1 MWADL
6 KRDLRYA
13 LRLFGKNPGF
23 TFIAVS
29 TLALGIGVTT
39 AIFSLV
45 DHILLRPLRYPQSD
59 RLVTLVQSYPQ
70 LGLDTWRLS
79 PADFALY
86 RDQSTAFQSLAAY
99 WVTGVNLTGVETPE
113 RLVASRV
120 TAGFFKVFEINPQLG
135 RTFLSGEDTPGKTN
149 VCVLSYGFWVRHF
162 NRDPGAIG
170 QVMTLNNVGV
180 QVIGVMPQG
189 FEFPGPTT
197 ELWIP
202 LELNAQASHPYFL
215 TGVGRLKPNMTQQ
228 TAQAETTHEIWAAS
242 LQNPHLVGRNQPLP
256 RGADM
261 KTLVVS
267 LKDAIVGKSATAL
280 VVLQSAVAFILL
292 IACANIANLLLSR
305 TAVRGREVAL
315 RCALGGTP
323 ARVIRQ
329 LLTESVL
336 LGVLGGIPAVL
347 LAWVIVRALSRMPIA
362 SIPRLDEAGIDPMVL
377 LFAFG
382 VSLATG
388 ILIGAVPSIQ
398 IVRFGLRNALN
409 SAQRGSSAR
418 SGGWT
423 KALLVGG
430 QIALC
435 LILLIAAGLVLKSFR
450 QMIAV
455 RPGFEPDKVL
465 TMLLPVTDR
474 RYPSPP
480 QILEFY
486 RDLRGELSTIPGVK
500 NVSFT
505 SNIPFSGEEESD
517 GYIVK
522 GHEPAPGTEPGQA
535 QLQTISQGY
544 FQSMGISVLAGR
556 GFDKTDQPNTP
567 RVAIVDN
574 ILADKYWKNGGAL
587 GQQIRTTG
595 DDAWMT
601 IVGVVSGVK
610 DQSLAQDMK
619 PHLYL
624 PHSQDPELR
633 MYLVVRTG
641 GDPLA
646 AASAVRSRIKAL
658 DPEVPVYAVR
668 PLTGVI
674 GETLNRQKM
683 IDGLLTVFTF
693 LALILAA
700 IGIYGVTSVYVTSRT
715 REFGIRMA
723 VGARNRDV
731 LSSVIKQALLF
742 ISSGIAAGLIGAFV
756 LTKFI
761 ASLLYNVSQTDPV
774 VFTLLP
780 LFLGLVAVAACYW
793 PAHRAA
799 KTDPVVAL
807 RYE

>member
-6 KRDLRYA
+6 KRDIRYA
-13 LRLFGKNPGF
+13 LRLFVKNPGF
-23 TFIAVS
+23 TFIAVA

-45 DHILLRPLRYPQSD
+45 GHILLRPLRYPQSG
-59 RLVTLVQSYPQ
+59 RLVTLIQSYSQ
-70 LGLDTWRLS
+70 IGLDAWRLS

-86 RDQSTAFQSLAAY
+86 KDQSTAFQSLAAY
-99 WVTGVNLTGVETPE
+99 WVTGVNLTGVEIPE
-113 RLVASRV
+113 RLVVSRV
-120 TAGFFKVFEINPQLG
+120 TADFFKVLEVSPQLG
-135 RTFLSGEDTPGKTN
+135 RTFLQGEDTPGKTN
-149 VCVLSYGFWVRHF
+149 ICVLSYGFWVRHF
-162 NRDPGAIG
+162 NKDPAAIG

-202 LELNAQASHPYFL
+202 LELNPQASHPYFL
-215 TGVGRLKPNMTQQ
+215 TAVGRLKPTV
-228 TAQAETTHEIWAAS
+228 TPRRAQAETTHEILAAS
-242 LQNPHLVGRNQPLP
+242 AHDPRLVGRNEPLP
-256 RGADM
+256 RGADL
-261 KTLVVS
+261 KTLVAS
-267 LKDAIVGKSATAL
+267 LKDTIVGKSATAL
-280 VVLQSAVAFILL
+280 VILQSAVAFILL

-305 TAVRGREVAL
+305 TAVRGREIAL

-336 LGVLGGIPAVL
+336 LSVLGSIPAVV
-347 LAWVIVRALSRMPIA
+347 LAWAIVRALSRMPLA
-362 SIPRLDEAGIDPMVL
+362 SIPRLNEVGIDAMVL
-377 LFAFG
+377 AFAFG
-382 VSLATG
+382 VSLITG
-388 ILIGAVPSIQ
+388 LLIGIVPSLQ
-398 IVRFGLRNALN
+398 IVGFGLRDALN

-418 SGGWT
+418 SGGWA

-455 RPGFEPDKVL
+455 RPGFEPNNVL

-474 RYPSPP
+474 KYSSPP

-486 RDLRGELSTIPGVK
+486 RGLGGELRAIAGVK

-505 SNIPFSGEEESD
+505 SNLPFSGEEESD

-522 GHEPAPGTEPGQA
+522 GHEPLPGTETTQA
-535 QLQTISQGY
+535 QLQTISHGY
-544 FQSMGISVLAGR
+544 FTSMGISILAGR
-556 GFDKTDQPNTP
+556 DFDETDRPNTP
-567 RVAIVDN
+567 RVAIVDKT
-574 ILADKYWKNGGAL
+574 LADKYWKSGGAI

-595 DDAWMT
+595 DDTWMT
-601 IVGVVSGVK
+601 IVGVVNGVK
-610 DQSLAQDMK
+610 DQALAQEMK
-619 PHLYL
+619 PHLYM

-641 GDPLA
+641 ADPLSA
-646 AASAVRSRIKAL
+646 VSAVRNRIRAL
-658 DPEVPVYAVR
+658 DPDVPVYAVR
-668 PLTGVI
+668 PLTDVI

-683 IDGLLTVFTF
+683 IDGLLTVFTL
-693 LALILAA
+693 LALMLAA

-723 VGARNRDV
+723 IGARHSDV
-731 LSSVIKQALLF
+731 LASVIKQALLF
-742 ISSGIAAGLIGAFV
+742 IASGIAAGLAGAFI

-761 ASLLYNVSQTDPV
+761 ASLLYNVSETDPA

-793 PAHRAA
+793 PARRAS
-799 KTDPVVAL
+799 KTDPLVAL